1 MGCCLE
7 LGLGRGETLSGPQP
21 LSPGR
26 SSLSE
31 AAKLPKKPEEVDS
44 YPQPRGCKYCLGQSH
59 QRPQRLLGGC
69 LSSAHRAGP
78 PPVGQEG
85 MASLGKGS

>member
-21 LSPGR
+21 LSPGK

-44 YPQPRGCKYCLGQSH
+44 YPQPRGCKYCLGQNH
-59 QRPQRLLGGC
+59 QRAQRLLGG
-69 LSSAHRAGP
+69 
-78 PPVGQEG
+78 
-85 MASLGKGS
+85 

>member
-26 SSLSE
+26 SSPSK
-31 AAKLPKKPEEVDS
+31 AAQLPKLEEEDS
-44 YPQPRGCKYCLGQSH
+44 YPQHKDCKY
-59 QRPQRLLGGC
+59 
-69 LSSAHRAGP
+69 
-78 PPVGQEG
+78 
-85 MASLGKGS
+85 